1 MIQNYL
7 KIAMRSLLKQPGYT
21 AINILGLTIGL
32 TACLLIALWV
42 ADEWGFDRFHEKSAR
57 IYRAQADVVFGG
69 ANSHMAVS
77 AAPMAKTLEKDYP
90 QIEAA
95 CRLRDRGAFSVRRE
109 DEVFSEG
116 RVLFADTSLFRVF
129 TFPLLEGDPHT
140 ALHEPNTVVVSEK
153 IAQKYFFGRS
163 PIGETLNFDNK
174 RQAKITGVMRDI
186 PENSHIQAD
195 FFISMLG
202 LEEAKNEEWLSF
214 NFNTYLLF
222 HEKSDPEAFR
232 AEWPVFVRRY
242 IGQEAERILGQ
253 KWDDM
258 LKNGSS
264 VAFDMIPLA
273 DIHLKGGNRT
283 GDLSPNG
290 SMATVRIFGIV
301 AFFILLLAA
310 VNFMNLSTAR
320 SAQRAREVGVRKVM
334 GSGRSQLVGQFLTES
349 VLVSLFAGLLALPL
363 VRGFLPLFN
372 RFSGKA
378 IEFDFWSEPR
388 LLAGVLVFILATGIL
403 AGIYPALVLSGFQPI
418 KAMRSNNLYA
428 GEGGGK
434 WLRNALVT
442 FQFATSLVLIVG
454 ALVTWKQMNFIQHKN
469 LGFDRS
475 QVLVVEDALTL
486 GEKAKVFKSEVL
498 RLPGVESGT
507 ISGYLPTNGN
517 HSDQILFKSMPFTPE
532 NGIAT
537 NTWWVDDDYLKTMK
551 IKLLEGR
558 NFDSDAPADS
568 NSVVINRKAAKI
580 FGFEAPLDKEIF
592 QLTDVATNAF
602 KTLRVVGVI
611 EDFHFESLRDEIEP
625 LVLNRGNYP
634 ASISFRL
641 KTNDLKSGIADIK
654 NIWEKAA
661 PGLPFNYEFMDEQ
674 FDQIYRSES
683 RAGSLILGFAVLA
696 VVIAC
701 LGLFGLAT
709 FITQQRTKEIGI
721 RKVLGASI
729 ASITGLLAKDF
740 LKLVLIAIVIASP
753 IAYYFMQKWLSDFVY
768 RIDIEWWMFV
778 AAGLMAVGT
787 AFLTVGF
794 QSVRAALA
802 NPVKSL
808 RSE

>member
-7 KIAMRSLLKQPGYT
+7 KIALRSLLKQPGYT
-21 AINILGLTIGL
+21 VINILGLTIGL

-42 ADEWGFDRFHEKSAR
+42 ADEWGFDRFHEKSDR

-69 ANSHMAVS
+69 ANSHIA
-77 AAPMAKTLEKDYP
+77 AGPAPMAKTLEKDYP

-95 CRLRDRGAFSVRRE
+95 CRLRERGEFSVRR
-109 DEVFSEG
+109 DAEVFSEG
-116 RVLFADTSLFRVF
+116 RVLFADSSLFRVF
-129 TFPLLEGDPHT
+129 TFPLLEGDPNA

-153 IAQKYFFGRS
+153 IAKKYFPGRS
-163 PIGETLNFDNK
+163 PIGETLNFDN
-174 RQAKITGVMRDI
+174 RWQAKITGVMRDI

-222 HEKSDPEAFR
+222 QEKSNPEAFR
-232 AEWPVFVRRY
+232 AEWPGFVRRY

-264 VAFDMIPLA
+264 VAFDMIPLT
-273 DIHLKGGNRT
+273 DIHLKGGNRA

-290 SMATVRIFGIV
+290 SMATVRIFSIV

-349 VLVSLFAGLLALPL
+349 ILVSLFAGLLALPL
-363 VRGFLPLFN
+363 VSGFLPLFN
-372 RFSGKA
+372 RFSGKT
-378 IEFDFWSEPR
+378 IEFNFWSEPR
-388 LLAGVLVFILATGIL
+388 LLTGMLIFILVTGIL
-403 AGIYPALVLSGFQPI
+403 AGIYPAFVLSGFQPI
-418 KAMRSNNLYA
+418 KVMKSNSLYA
-428 GEGGGK
+428 GDGGGK
-434 WLRNALVT
+434 WLRNSLVT
-442 FQFATSLVLIVG
+442 FQFVTSIVLIVG
-454 ALVTWKQMNFIQHKN
+454 ALVTWRQMNFIQQKN

-475 QVLVVEDALTL
+475 QVLVVKDALTL
-486 GEKAKVFKSEVL
+486 GEKSKVFKSEVL

-517 HSDQILFKSMPFTPE
+517 HNDQVLFKSTPFTPE
-532 NGIAT
+532 NGIST
-537 NTWWVDDDYLKTMK
+537 NTWWVDGDYLKTMK
-551 IKLLEGR
+551 INLLEGR
-558 NFDSDAPADS
+558 NFDVSAPADS
-568 NSVVINRKAAKI
+568 NSVVINREAAKVL
-580 FGFEAPLDKEIF
+580 GFAAPLDKEIF
-592 QLTDVATNAF
+592 QLTDVETGAF
-602 KTLRVVGVI
+602 RTLRVVGVM
-611 EDFHFESLRDEIEP
+611 ENFHFESLRDEIEP
-625 LVLNRGNYP
+625 LILYRGNYP
-634 ASISFRL
+634 ACISFRM
-641 KTNDLKSGIADIK
+641 KTNDLESGIADIK
-654 NIWEKAA
+654 NIWEKTA

-696 VVIAC
+696 VIIAC

-721 RKVLGASI
+721 RKVLGASV
-729 ASITGLLAKDF
+729 ASVVSLLSRDF

-753 IAYYFMQKWLSDFVY
+753 IAYYFMQKWLSDFAY
-768 RIDIEWWMFV
+768 RIDMQWWMFV
-778 AAGLMAVGT
+778 VAGVLAVGI

-794 QSVRAALA
+794 QSVKAALA